1 MQWWEQSP
9 PTDKNWVLI
18 SDPGVEFVASR
29 PSWENSPFARSITWY
44 GVGYAGTQMS
54 LWDFQNKGT
63 LTSPA
68 RRSFLLKVP
77 VRYLRPSIIY
87 SVPRDRIVQRA
98 HQWEVIFLTIC
109 IASTLSEQS
118 ACTHV
123 LLLPRRV
130 NEFPPLTKT
139 IQNSKFKF
147 TGRIALQEL
156 NFLSILLLQWDKK
169 FLSHILLQ
177 NNHIFSVV
185 SKTVL

>member
-1 MQWWEQSP
+1 
-9 PTDKNWVLI
+9 
-18 SDPGVEFVASR
+18 
-29 PSWENSPFARSITWY
+29 
-44 GVGYAGTQMS
+44 MS